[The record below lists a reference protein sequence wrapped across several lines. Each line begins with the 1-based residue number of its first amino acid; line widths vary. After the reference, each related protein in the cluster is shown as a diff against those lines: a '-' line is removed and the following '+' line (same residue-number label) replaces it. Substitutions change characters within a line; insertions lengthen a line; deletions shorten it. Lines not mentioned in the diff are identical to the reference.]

1 MRKNVLLPERIAN
14 ATSMGADI
22 TTADTTISYTDV
34 VGYHLTWTGT
44 PTGVFEVQATVNGTD
59 WQALSLSP
67 TPQATGAA
75 GGTLISLNQIPYN
88 KVRVFYD
95 RTSGTGNL
103 TVWIMTKQ
111 LGG

>member
-1 MRKNVLLPERIAN
+1 MRKNVLLPYLVLN
-14 ATSMGADI
+14 GGDMSGDI
-22 TTADTTISYTDV
+22 TTADTTVTNTDV

-95 RTSGTGNL
+95 RTSGSGSL